1 LLKTGLVSRDSRNRN
16 LTSLHKEGQK
26 NRLAGCRGLP
36 LALAVAVLGLIPL
49 RGSAQR
55 NSNAATVSLSATMN
69 SAITVTA
76 APGSVNVALLQS
88 GVSTASSPVSIT
100 TAWAIPRFFGTIT
113 EYAYFTSPATAL
125 TDGAGYN
132 IPSANVSGSFN
143 AGAYTA
149 FTGASP
155 FAAGS
160 SMTLFT
166 TSFFFFFFNNPATRT
181 DSLNLQINTT
191 GLNLPAGTY
200 TGVLHIQAQVI

>member
-1 LLKTGLVSRDSRNRN
+1 
-16 LTSLHKEGQK
+16 LTSLSKEGQK
-26 NRLAGCRGLP
+26 NRLVGCRGLH
-36 LALAVAVLGLIPL
+36 LALAAAVLALIPL

-55 NSNAATVSLSATMN
+55 NSNVATVSLSATM
-69 SAITVTA
+69 SSSITVTA
-76 APGSVNVALLQS
+76 VPGLVNFALLQS
-88 GVSTASSPVSIT
+88 GVSTGSSPISIT
-100 TAWAIPRFFGTIT
+100 TTWSIPRLFGTIT
-113 EYAYFTSPATAL
+113 EYAYFTNPATAL

-149 FTGASP
+149 LTGASP

-160 SMTLFT
+160 SMTLFR
-166 TSFFFFFFNNPATRT
+166 TSFFFFFNNPATRT

-200 TGVLHIQAQVI
+200 TGVLHIQAQVL

>member
-1 LLKTGLVSRDSRNRN
+1 
-16 LTSLHKEGQK
+16 LTSLRKEGQK
-26 NRLAGCRGLP
+26 NRLVGCRGLP
-36 LALAVAVLGLIPL
+36 LALATAVLALIPV

-76 APGSVNVALLQS
+76 APGSVNVALLQ
-88 GVSTASSPVSIT
+88 GGISTASSPVSIT

-166 TSFFFFFFNNPATRT
+166 TSFFFFFSNNPATRT

-191 GLNLPAGTY
+191 GLNLPAGAY